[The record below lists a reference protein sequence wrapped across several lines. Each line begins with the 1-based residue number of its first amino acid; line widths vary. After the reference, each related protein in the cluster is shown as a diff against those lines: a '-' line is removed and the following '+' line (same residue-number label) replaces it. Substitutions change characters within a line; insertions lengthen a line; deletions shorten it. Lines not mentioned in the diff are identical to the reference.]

1 MITEDNV
8 MKLRNLVLGAALSL
22 PLLALADGNPF
33 AGAYAGLG
41 LGHTSTDAKVTSSVE
56 NVEFGNG
63 NFAGQV
69 VGGYNYAIDSNW
81 LVGAEAFFAA
91 NAGKSTG
98 NILGQT
104 FTAKM
109 NQTYG
114 ADAILGYAFNPTAM
128 IYGGAGWGFSKLK
141 LSGDVN
147 NNTSYNGWRAVAG
160 AQQALTDAF
169 SIRESVDY
177 TAFKSK
183 TMTVDG
189 LGLTAKPNQFT
200 SMLSFIY
207 TFNM

>member
-1 MITEDNV
+1 

-22 PLLALADGNPF
+22 PLLALADDMTAGNPF

-41 LGHTSTDAKVTSSVE
+41 LGHTSSDAKVSSPGE
-56 NVEFGNG
+56 DSGDFGQG
-63 NFAGQV
+63 SFAGQV
-69 VGGYNYAIDSNW
+69 VGGYNYAIDNNW
-81 LVGAEAFFAA
+81 LVGAEAFFADNTA
-91 NAGKSTG
+91 KSTG
-98 NILGQT
+98 TFADQT

-114 ADAILGYAFNPTAM
+114 ADAILGYAFNQTAM

-141 LSGDVN
+141 LSGDIDN
-147 NNTSYNGWRAVAG
+147 STSYTGWRAVAG
-160 AQQALTDAF
+160 AQQAFTDAF

-189 LGLTAKPNQFT
+189 LGLSVKPNQFT